1 MNGAAPSA
9 WEGEETMGLLV
20 GLPLMLFRLLFVV
33 LRLAVPV
40 LLILLVIWLVRRGSR
55 GGGNG
60 GGQKPPEEPKF
71 NGPVYTVDY
80 EDVKD
85 DPKDKDP

>member
-1 MNGAAPSA
+1 M
-9 WEGEETMGLLV
+9 ETMGLLV
-20 GLPLMLFRLLFVV
+20 GLPLMLFLV
-33 LRLAVPV
+33 LRLAIPI
-40 LLILLVIWLVRRGSR
+40 LLILLVIWLVRRNSR
-55 GGGNG
+55 GGGSG
-60 GGQKPPEEPKF
+60 GGQKPPKEPKF

>member
-20 GLPLMLFRLLFVV
+20 GLPL
-33 LRLAVPV
+33 AVPI
-40 LLILLVIWLVRRGSR
+40 LLILLVIWLVRRNSR

-60 GGQKPPEEPKF
+60 RQKPPKEPKF

>member
-1 MNGAAPSA
+1 
-9 WEGEETMGLLV
+9 MGLLV
-20 GLPLMLFRLLFVV
+20 GLPLMLLRLLFVV
-33 LRLAVPV
+33 LRLAVPI
-40 LLILLVIWLVRRGSR
+40 LLILLVIWLLRRRGR
-55 GGGNG
+55 GGAG
-60 GGQKPPEEPKF
+60 GGQKPPREPKF